1 MRLPL
6 ALARFEDASTNFP
19 VRLKRLRSADGLFW
33 VNGIEAF
40 ADGLCPGPKEKFR
53 STAQKGGVFVTRKMG
68 FWIAN
73 PFTAKIQIII
83 RDAGFL

>member
-40 ADGLCPGPKEKFR
+40 ADGLCPGPKENSDQQLR
-53 STAQKGGVFVTRKMG
+53 RAE
-68 FWIAN
+68 
-73 PFTAKIQIII
+73 
-83 RDAGFL
+83 FL